1 MKEFFKHLK
10 WMSIIEAL
18 AGIILG
24 SLMIF
29 CTELTIKSLI
39 YIFSMLVIIVGV
51 VKIINYFLYGIESY
65 GAVLGVVNLVLGLVF
80 ICNVNAIASTNILGI
95 VFGIVVLI
103 KSIFAIKE
111 SLNLRALG
119 AKRWWLDM
127 LLSVLLL
134 SFAIVTISHSAPDK
148 IMFTWLGI
156 TIIISGVLS
165 LVDIFA
171 VSAKVKKTKKTLKDI
186 FTIED
191 DDNIIDI

>member
-1 MKEFFKHLK
+1 MKEFFKNLK
-10 WMSIIEAL
+10 WMSILEAL

-65 GAVLGVVNLVLGLVF
+65 GVVLGVVNLVLGLVF

-95 VFGIVVLI
+95 IFGIVVLI

-134 SFAIVTISHSAPDK
+134 AFAIVTICHSAPDK
-148 IMFTWLGI
+148 IMFTWLGV

-186 FTIED
+186 FAIED